1 VRALQEADF
10 NFEEGYK
17 PLEGSPQEA
26 DGHALQLAVS
36 LHLFRRQTQV
46 IFFHFF
52 CSREVFPG
60 CFLLLDI
67 VAILIDMH
75 RAIGWF
81 NPWSNHKW

>member
-36 LHLFRRQTQV
+36 LHLFRRQT
-46 IFFHFF
+46 
-52 CSREVFPG
+52 
-60 CFLLLDI
+60 
-67 VAILIDMH
+67 
-75 RAIGWF
+75 
-81 NPWSNHKW
+81 